1 MMRYYNP
8 FIVGDIIEV
17 IIALAIVGS
26 VGYLL
31 ITLSNKKENFS
42 DILGTKKALNIL
54 AERYAKGEISDSEYE
69 HKKTILKNKYKNT
82 YKSLNKKTENIQ
94 ENFSYSG
101 VDTKSTAKINDEVI
115 IVPTTNT
122 IK

>member
-1 MMRYYNP
+1 MRYYNP

-31 ITLSNKKENFS
+31 ITLLNKKENFS
-42 DILGTKKALNIL
+42 DILGSKKALNIL

-69 HKKTILKNKYKNT
+69 HKRNILKNKYKKT
-82 YKSLNKKTENIQ
+82 YNSLNKKTENIK

-101 VDTKSTAKINDEVI
+101 VNTKNTAKINEEVI
-115 IVPTTNT
+115 IVPTINT